1 MCGYGNRGT
10 EDWKATL
17 LSSCFLSLPGLKL
30 NGGLLDI
37 NCELLKH
44 GSQQQKAGLLSVNIK
59 VTYVEF
65 YIHLVCFYKT
75 APREEIQI
83 SLLLL
88 LSYILHQ
95 DSSEHYCCAQDP
107 RGSQQ
112 KRNKGGNWRKKP
124 ICCEL

>member
-10 EDWKATL
+10 EDWKATP

-44 GSQQQKAGLLSVNIK
+44 GSQQQKADLLSVNVK
-59 VTYVEF
+59 VTYVD
-65 YIHLVCFYKT
+65 T

-95 DSSEHYCCAQDP
+95 DSSEHYCYAQDP

-124 ICCEL
+124 ICCE